1 VLVLSRKTA
10 LQATAFI
17 TYFNYFAVMRHT
29 IQQGGGH
36 FGVAEDLRPFAEVQ
50 IRRNDKRYMLIQF
63 GHSMEQQLTDENRKR
78 FLPCCDFCAK
88 VKRCA

>member
-10 LQATAFI
+10 LQAMAFI
-17 TYFNYFAVMRHT
+17 TRFNYFTVMHHT

-50 IRRNDKRYMLIQF
+50 ICRNDKRYMLIQF
-63 GHSMEQQLTDENRKR
+63 GHGMEQQLIAATREGKIS
-78 FLPCCDFCAK
+78 
-88 VKRCA
+88 